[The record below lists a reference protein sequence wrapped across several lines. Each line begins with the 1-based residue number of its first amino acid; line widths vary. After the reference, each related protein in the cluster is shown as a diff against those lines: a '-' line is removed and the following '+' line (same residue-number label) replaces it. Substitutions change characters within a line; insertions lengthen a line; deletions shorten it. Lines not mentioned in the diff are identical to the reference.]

1 MSQEKHFWGST
12 SPEHHGRR
20 DRGRSAGEGP
30 QLEHNRRRSPIAA
43 TPDGTSSV
51 VLILKKKRERENL
64 DRFVDSQR
72 TRGGQ
77 RGISNFI

>member
-51 VLILKKKRERENL
+51 VLILKKREREREFRPFCRLTENAWGTER
-64 DRFVDSQR
+64 DF
-72 TRGGQ
+72 
-77 RGISNFI
+77 